1 MEEMYMEDLPLEHRT
16 REQSNQE
23 SETWGRM
30 SMALDGRQELVIAVV
45 GHQMTASRHSEEARQ
60 CQCWKGPE
68 SVRKKCG
75 RDLQSACPAH
85 QRCGEKGLRRNQKPS
100 SKIT

>member
-60 CQCWKGPE
+60 CQCWKGP
-68 SVRKKCG
+68 
-75 RDLQSACPAH
+75 DLQSACPAH
-85 QRCGEKGLRRNQKPS
+85 QRCGEKGLRRYQKPS